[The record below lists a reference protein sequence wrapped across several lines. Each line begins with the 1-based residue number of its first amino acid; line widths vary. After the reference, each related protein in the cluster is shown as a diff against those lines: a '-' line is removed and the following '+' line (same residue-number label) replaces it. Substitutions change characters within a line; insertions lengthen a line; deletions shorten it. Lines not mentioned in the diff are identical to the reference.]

1 MGSCRMPQLAQR
13 LVLDLAD
20 ALASHVKGPTDL
32 FEGVLGTI
40 TDAEAQFQNLF
51 FARGQR
57 FEDVFGVVLQGAH
70 DHGFDGRDRVG
81 VLDEVTEV

>member
-1 MGSCRMPQLAQR
+1 MGPGAWGVGSSLKPQTPWSARSLGKRLEQMGSCRMPQLAQR

-40 TDAEAQFQNLF
+40 TDAEAQFQNLL
-51 FARGQR
+51 FARGQ
-57 FEDVFGVVLQGAH
+57 
-70 DHGFDGRDRVG
+70 
-81 VLDEVTEV
+81 